1 MGINLKPGGGW
12 AVRPERVG
20 RPKAPGKGAFVKV
33 LENAKVT
40 PGPRKLEGSGG
51 PTVRNVSMA
60 RDAKAQEANL
70 RVANTIP
77 PEPIWYTPG
86 EKEMSIP
93 SGLNPGGGAPG
104 VAAARAMPGAEAAP
118 APAAH
123 EAPRPYHHAPL
134 HRAQQAAQAAAA
146 QPEAMDAEPTP
157 PPARQEERKSDARWR
172 AEAEYRAK
180 NNKRLQNRRDRFEGT
195 GIGENQITD
204 NHGVRRRQ
212 IAYNAQKI
220 PRVIARRETIASA
233 RARTSAQAMDAEP
246 TPPARPTSAPPAPA
260 TPAQRSESPPRQRHD
275 AGAGPSTPPQPRR
288 PSSAA
293 PRTKSLRD
301 EHANRD
307 GRNTPERFRP
317 PVERQ
322 GDSEPARA
330 PEVRVKTPKRFNHHT
345 PDEVHN
351 RQQKESIRA
360 KEDALRLM
368 FPGIPNDVLRRAVYD
383 GFLMD
388 PSRRP
393 GQLVFVRRGP
403 LGGTGV
409 ANPEITDYLR
419 PYNVHGLGRVPGPPP
434 VPEHI
439 VHPRGNIPP
448 PVVQARRR

>member
-1 MGINLKPGGGW
+1 MGIDLKPGGGW

-146 QPEAMDAEPTP
+146 QAEAMDAEPTP
-157 PPARQEERKSDARWR
+157 PPARQEERMSDARR
-172 AEAEYRAK
+172 LELAEVEAERRAK
-180 NNKRLQNRRDRFEGT
+180 NNARLQKRIHKYNTQTAKPKWTEPPSPGDSTE
-195 GIGENQITD
+195 
-204 NHGVRRRQ
+204 
-212 IAYNAQKI
+212 IAYNARFKNLDRGI
-220 PRVIARRETIASA
+220 HRRETVA
-233 RARTSAQAMDAEP
+233 RARTRPTSAAQAMDAEP

-260 TPAQRSESPPRQRHD
+260 TPAQRSESPPRQHHD
-275 AGAGPSTPPQPRR
+275 AGAGPSTPTQPRR

-301 EHANRD
+301 EHAN

-317 PVERQ
+317 PVERR

-345 PDEVHN
+345 HLT
-351 RQQKESIRA
+351 KC
-360 KEDALRLM
+360 
-368 FPGIPNDVLRRAVYD
+368 
-383 GFLMD
+383 
-388 PSRRP
+388 
-393 GQLVFVRRGP
+393 
-403 LGGTGV
+403 TT
-409 ANPEITDYLR
+409 ANKKKAF
-419 PYNVHGLGRVPGPPP
+419 
-434 VPEHI
+434 
-439 VHPRGNIPP
+439 
-448 PVVQARRR
+448 ARRKTPCA